1 MVLEKLPARF
11 NNNVQAAVR
20 YFYNNYNIFWTGVLL
35 GRQLRGE
42 LRAPPHEC
50 TRRSDDPW
58 EVLALL
64 WVQTLLY
71 AAPDGD
77 KEAHRQRLSQGGE
90 FITHLWA
97 LLYHL
102 GIDSWE
108 HEEDAKQEEETVE
121 REAEETTMR
130 TSSSQQ
136 AAGCTKGTSSTTARL
151 RRTRSLPTAGLDY

>member
-20 YFYNNYNIFWTGVLL
+20 YFYNYYNNFWTGVFL

-71 AAPDGD
+71 AAPYGD

-121 REAEETTMR
+121 REAEETTIS
-130 TSSSQQ
+130 TS
-136 AAGCTKGTSSTTARL
+136 CRL
-151 RRTRSLPTAGLDY
+151 H